1 MYVGLGI
8 TRKLAHYVVEGE
20 DEDAAD
26 AVVAGSIN
34 VSTSNDH
41 QQ

>member
-20 DEDAAD
+20 GAAD